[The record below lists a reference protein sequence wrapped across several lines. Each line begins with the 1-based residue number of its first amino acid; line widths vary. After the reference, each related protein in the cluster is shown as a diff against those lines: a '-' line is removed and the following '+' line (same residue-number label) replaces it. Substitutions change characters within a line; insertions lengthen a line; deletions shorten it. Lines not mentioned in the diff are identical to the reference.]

1 MRVLFSST
9 RGTGHLLPLLPYAK
23 ALGAKGHEVLVT
35 GPEEL
40 REPLLRAALEYAPFG
55 HPGDEKLAPI
65 WARFQT
71 LTSEDEQAL
80 LFIREI
86 FAGANAQA
94 AFPGLL
100 ATMRTFQPELV
111 VRESAEFGAI
121 VAAEVAGVPH
131 VRVAVH
137 HGLMEEQ
144 FCSLAAAPI
153 DTLRGTAGLAAD
165 DGASLRAEA
174 VFTSFPESFEGP
186 VQSGASRTTFRVGPP
201 KQDPPV
207 ARSGFQPAGDGL
219 PLVYITLGTI
229 ANAQPAALSAYRAA
243 LAAVAQLP
251 VRALLTTGHGFDAS
265 TLGAIPSNVRLEA
278 WVPQAEVFPHTA
290 VLVCHGGSGTVLG
303 GLAAGLPQ
311 VVIPIGADQ
320 PQNAQSIAAI
330 GAGLALTKPDADSVR
345 MAIQRVLEDPA
356 FRRSASAV
364 SAEMAALPSVESAVN
379 ALLEIAAR

>member
-1 MRVLFSST
+1 
-9 RGTGHLLPLLPYAK
+9 
-23 ALGAKGHEVLVT
+23 
-35 GPEEL
+35 
-40 REPLLRAALEYAPFG
+40 
-55 HPGDEKLAPI
+55 
-65 WARFQT
+65 
-71 LTSEDEQAL
+71 
-80 LFIREI
+80 
-86 FAGANAQA
+86 
-94 AFPGLL
+94 
-100 ATMRTFQPELV
+100 
-111 VRESAEFGAI
+111 
-121 VAAEVAGVPH
+121 
-131 VRVAVH
+131 
-137 HGLMEEQ
+137 
-144 FCSLAAAPI
+144 
-153 DTLRGTAGLAAD
+153 
-165 DGASLRAEA
+165 
-174 VFTSFPESFEGP
+174 
-186 VQSGASRTTFRVGPP
+186 
-201 KQDPPV
+201 
-207 ARSGFQPAGDGL
+207 L